1 MAGRSPPDDEPA
13 TGDSHQRAYSG
24 QVPVPAPRPEELE
37 VDVEGMTCAACAR
50 RVEKALAKAEGVR
63 EARVDLVRERAV
75 LVLADGAARER
86 ARETAETAV
95 EKAGYRLRFRDARTD
110 GGAPHD
116 TRDRRTGLAWL
127 GTVLA
132 LGLAFGGL
140 PWLELAVSAAVVM
153 GAGAPVLRKAAL
165 DLRDRSAGM
174 DVLIAAGSLFALGSA
189 VLALSLPVTH
199 AHGSGAMQHSDA
211 SMAALIVS
219 VALLGKTLER
229 RAKEQA
235 AAAIEAIVRAMPRTA
250 RVVRHGV
257 EGEVAVDE
265 VRAGDEV
272 RVAPFSRVPVDGEIL
287 ADEDAAAPTSVSLDE
302 SVVTGESRPVER
314 RAGER
319 ALGGSLN
326 LGRALRMRVVSVGDD
341 TEIAQVVRAVSRAQ
355 ASKTAI
361 VRTTDRIS
369 AVFAPLVLVVAIVTF
384 AGWLLAGTEP
394 LQALRLAISV
404 VVVACPCA
412 LGLATPVA
420 VTVALGNLA
429 GRGILVRDAS
439 VLEVLP
445 RVRTLVLD
453 KTGTLTEG
461 APRVVAIAL
470 AKETRF
476 TEDEVLARA
485 ASVEAD
491 SHHPL
496 ARAIFEEAMRRQL
509 VVPRASELTEEPGR
523 GVAGTVEGA
532 AVTAGRPRT
541 EHDAVFA
548 RQRGAGGASV
558 VEITLDGAPVARL
571 ELEDALRPEAREV
584 TAALRARGITLA
596 IRSGDARAAVE
607 RVARALG
614 IEDARGEQRP
624 ENKLADLSAL
634 ALSGRAGATAM
645 IGDGINDAPALAKA
659 DVGFALGT
667 RAETALAAAGIALPR
682 PDLGLVLHAFDVSGR
697 AVRIIRQNL
706 TLAFAYNVVAIPFA
720 AWGAFDRIGGPA
732 AAAVAM
738 AASSLLVVLNAL
750 RLRDGARRARS
761 TRPSAG

>member
-1 MAGRSPPDDEPA
+1 MPA
-13 TGDSHQRAYSG
+13 EA
-24 QVPVPAPRPEELE
+24 ARPQELE
-37 VDVEGMTCAACAR
+37 VIVEGMTCAACAR
-50 RVEKALAKAEGVR
+50 RVEKALAKADGVR

-75 LVLADGAARER
+75 IVVADGGTASR
-86 ARETAETAV
+86 ARESAETAV
-95 EKAGYRLRFRDARTD
+95 EKAGYRLRWRDDPASKEAR
-110 GGAPHD
+110 G
-116 TRDRRTGLAWL
+116 DRSDLRTMLAWL
-127 GTVLA
+127 GTGLA
-132 LGLAFGGL
+132 LTAAVAAPGL
-140 PWLELAVSAAVVM
+140 PWLEAVIAGSVVLV
-153 GAGAPVLRKAAL
+153 AGGPILRKAAL
-165 DLRDRSAGM
+165 DVRGRSAGM
-174 DVLIAAGSLFALGSA
+174 DVLIAVGALAALGA
-189 VLALSLPVTH
+189 ALLALLDSSPH
-199 AHGSGAMQHSDA
+199 AHHASGAMPHSDA
-211 SMAALIVS
+211 TMAALIVS

-229 RAKEQA
+229 RAKERA
-235 AAAIEAIVRAMPRTA
+235 AAAIEAIVRSLPRTA
-250 RVVRHGV
+250 RVVRHGE
-257 EGEVAVDE
+257 EGEVAIDE

-272 RVAPFSRVPVDGEIL
+272 RVAPFSRVPVDGELL
-287 ADEDAAAPTSVSLDE
+287 AGEDGSDVPVALDE

-326 LGRALRMRVVSVGDD
+326 LGRALRMRVVSVGED
-341 TEIAQVVRAVSRAQ
+341 TELAQVVRAVSRAQ

-369 AVFAPLVLVVAIVTF
+369 AVFAPLVLAISVATF
-384 AGWLLAGTEP
+384 AGWLAQGAEP
-394 LQALRLAISV
+394 LDALRIAISV

-445 RVRTLVLD
+445 RIRTLVLD

-461 APRVVAIAL
+461 APRVVAIEL
-470 AKETRF
+470 ATETRF

-509 VVPRASELTEEPGR
+509 VVPRASALTEEPGR
-523 GVAGTVEGA
+523 GVAGTVESV
-532 AVTAGRPRT
+532 AVTVGRPRA
-541 EHDAVFA
+541 EHDAVFV
-548 RQRGAGGASV
+548 RERGAGGASV
-558 VEITLDGAPVARL
+558 VEILLDGAPAARL

-596 IRSGDARAAVE
+596 IRSGDASAAVE

-624 ENKLADLSAL
+624 EDKLGDLAML
-634 ALSGRAGATAM
+634 PGPTAM

-682 PDLGLVLHAFDVSGR
+682 ADLGLVLHAFEVSGR

-706 TLAFAYNVVAIPFA
+706 ALAFAYNVVAIPFA
-720 AWGAFDRIGGPA
+720 AWGAFDHIGGPA

-750 RLRDGARRARS
+750 RLRDPPRRAMS

>member
-1 MAGRSPPDDEPA
+1 MPETAARPD
-13 TGDSHQRAYSG
+13 
-24 QVPVPAPRPEELE
+24 ELE

-75 LVLADGAARER
+75 LVLADGAPAALARES
-86 ARETAETAV
+86 AETAV
-95 EKAGYRLRFRDARTD
+95 EKAGYRLRFRDARALD
-110 GGAPHD
+110 AGRRD
-116 TRDRRTGLAWL
+116 TRDLRTALAWL
-127 GTVLA
+127 GTGIALATALAGLSWIELA
-132 LGLAFGGL
+132 L
-140 PWLELAVSAAVVM
+140 STAVVLI
-153 GAGAPVLRKAAL
+153 AGAPILRKAAI

-174 DVLIAAGSLFALGSA
+174 DVLIAVGALFALGSA
-189 VLALSLPVTH
+189 VLALALPAAH
-199 AHGSGAMQHSDA
+199 AHGSEHASAMQHSDA

-229 RAKEQA
+229 RAKERA
-235 AAAIEAIVRAMPRTA
+235 ASAIEAIVRAMPRTA
-250 RVVRHGV
+250 RVVRHGQ
-257 EGEVAVDE
+257 EGEVAIDE

-287 ADEDAAAPTSVSLDE
+287 AEEAGAEISVSLDE

-326 LGRALRMRVVSVGDD
+326 LGRALRMRVVSVGED
-341 TEIAQVVRAVSRAQ
+341 TELAQVVRAVSRAQ

-361 VRTTDRIS
+361 VRATDRIS
-369 AVFAPLVLVVAIVTF
+369 SIFAPLVLAIAAITF
-384 AGWLLAGTEP
+384 AGWLAHGAEP
-394 LQALRLAISV
+394 LGALRIAISV

-439 VLEVLP
+439 ILEVLP

-461 APRVVAIAL
+461 APRVVAFEL
-470 AKETRF
+470 AAGARWSE
-476 TEDEVLARA
+476 EQVLARA

-496 ARAIFEEAMRRQL
+496 ARAIFEEAMRRKL
-509 VVPRASELTEEPGR
+509 VVARASALAEEAGQ
-523 GVAGTVEGA
+523 GVSGSVEG
-532 AVTAGRPRT
+532 VSVVVGRPRA
-541 EHDAVFA
+541 EHDGSFMGE
-548 RQRGAGGASV
+548 RRSLGGSR
-558 VEITLDGAPVARL
+558 VEIVIDGAPAARL
-571 ELEDALRPEAREV
+571 ELEDALRPEARDV
-584 TAALRARGITLA
+584 VARLRARGLVLA

-607 RVARALG
+607 RVARALE
-614 IEDARGEQRP
+614 ITDARGEQRP
-624 ENKLADLSAL
+624 DDKLADLASL
-634 ALSGRAGATAM
+634 PGPCAM
-645 IGDGINDAPALAKA
+645 IGDGINDAPALARA

-682 PDLGLVLHAFDVSGR
+682 PDLALVLHALDVSRR
-697 AVRIIRQNL
+697 AARVIRENL
-706 TLAFAYNVVAIPFA
+706 ALAFAYNVVAIPFA
-720 AWGAFDRIGGPA
+720 ASGAFDLVGGPA

-738 AASSLLVVLNAL
+738 ALSSLVVVLNAL
-750 RLRDGARRARS
+750 RLRDGRSRDGRSGDGTEGASTGASGPSPSRDSGVESRA
-761 TRPSAG
+761 